1 MWNIILLAIV
11 IIVVLVY
18 KGRITDFFGN
28 IKRNTKVTYRPKYR
42 TYNDMVNV
50 SEHVQYEVIPEFGIT
65 ANIIRDN
72 YNHVMEMMLKE
83 QSDSHVALNQIADVY
98 RRTVET
104 SFAHYYLYELFFTQI
119 SKTSKDKYPLHEV
132 MVAIKFGL

>member
-1 MWNIILLAIV
+1 MWNIILLAII

-65 ANIIRDN
+65 ADIIRDN
-72 YNHVMEMMLKE
+72 YNDVMEMMLKDKHE
-83 QSDSHVALNQIADVY
+83 DVALNQIADVY
-98 RRTVET
+98 RRTVDK